1 MADMTEEDMALAH
14 KWATHQCSRCL
25 AMTNEFS
32 KLVKGLVQPLDP
44 CLHSEAKA
52 GGHRWESKSKESKFL
67 NLLNF

>member
-32 KLVKGLVQPLDP
+32 KLVKGLVQPL
-44 CLHSEAKA
+44 EAKA